1 MTASTATMVPHTAN
15 KISLS
20 STEKDSVHVVRCT
33 ELFIIY
39 SFRF

>member
-20 STEKDSVHVVRCT
+20 STKKDGVYVVRCT
-33 ELFIIY
+33 E
-39 SFRF
+39 